1 MKIYVAEE
9 AAHIESDLPALIAA
23 AELGDRI
30 ERHLLDPKSPFS
42 MMLDRARDEFVT
54 ATQALLNAD
63 LTTVEGIEQARS
75 LQANA
80 LRYRDMCAWITDA
93 LEEREAAVEAI
104 DGEQEEPAVEEL
116 KDMLNGNR
124 SKPASDA

>member
-30 ERHLLDPKSPFS
+30 EKHLLDPQDPFS
-42 MMLDRARDEFVT
+42 MMLDRAREEFIA
-54 ATQALLNAD
+54 ATHALLGAD

-75 LQANA
+75 LQATA

-93 LEEREAAVEAI
+93 LEAREAAAEAI
-104 DGEQEEPAVEEL
+104 DDEVEEPAVEQL
-116 KDMLNGNR
+116 KDQINGNR
-124 SKPASDA
+124 SKPAPDA

>member
-1 MKIYVAEE
+1 MKIYVVEE
-9 AAHIESDLPALIAA
+9 AAHIESDIPALIAA

-30 ERHLLDPKSPFS
+30 ERHLLDPKDPFS
-42 MMLDRARDEFVT
+42 MMLDRARDEFL
-54 ATQALLNAD
+54 AANQALLDAD

-75 LQANA
+75 LQAKA

-93 LEEREAAVEAI
+93 LENREAAAEAL
-104 DGEQEEPAVEEL
+104 DGEEEDAAVEEL

>member
-30 ERHLLDPKSPFS
+30 ERHLLDSKNPFTL
-42 MMLDRARDEFVT
+42 MLDRARDEFIA
-54 ATQALLNAD
+54 ATQALLDAD

-75 LQANA
+75 LQAKA

-93 LEEREAAVEAI
+93 LEAREAAAEAI
-104 DGEQEEPAVEEL
+104 DDEEEDAAVEEL
-116 KDMLNGNR
+116 KDMLNANR

>member
-1 MKIYVAEE
+1 MKIYVSEE

-30 ERHLLDPKSPFS
+30 ERHLLDPKDPFTL
-42 MMLDRARDEFVT
+42 MLDRARDEFMA
-54 ATQALLNAD
+54 ATQALLDAD

-75 LQANA
+75 LQAKA

-93 LEEREAAVEAI
+93 LENREAAAEAI
-104 DGEQEEPAVEEL
+104 NGEEEDAAVEQL
-116 KDMLNGNR
+116 KDMLHGNR

>member
-1 MKIYVAEE
+1 MKIYVVEE

-30 ERHLLDPKSPFS
+30 ERHLLDPKDPFS
-42 MMLDRARDEFVT
+42 MMLDRARDEFLA
-54 ATQALLNAD
+54 ATQALLDAD

-75 LQANA
+75 LQAKA

-93 LEEREAAVEAI
+93 LENREAAAEAL
-104 DGEQEEPAVEEL
+104 DGEEEDAAVEEL
-116 KDMLNGNR
+116 KDKLNGNR

>member
-30 ERHLLDPKSPFS
+30 ERHLLDPKDPFTR
-42 MMLDRARDEFVT
+42 MLDRAREEFIV
-54 ATQALLNAD
+54 ATQALLDAD
-63 LTTVEGIEQARS
+63 LLTVEGIEQARS
-75 LQANA
+75 LQAKA

-93 LEEREAAVEAI
+93 LEEREAAAEAL
-104 DGEQEEPAVEEL
+104 DGEEEDAAVEQL
-116 KDMLNGNR
+116 KDMIYANR
-124 SKPASDA
+124 AKPASDA

>member
-1 MKIYVAEE
+1 MKIYVSEE

-30 ERHLLDPKSPFS
+30 ERHLLNPKDPFS
-42 MMLDRARDEFVT
+42 MMLDRAREEFMA
-54 ATQALLNAD
+54 ATQALLDAD

-75 LQANA
+75 LQAKA

-93 LEEREAAVEAI
+93 LEAREAAVEAL
-104 DGEQEEPAVEEL
+104 DGDEEDPAVEEL

>member
-1 MKIYVAEE
+1 MKIYVTEE

-30 ERHLLDPKSPFS
+30 ERHLLDPKDPFTL
-42 MMLDRARDEFVT
+42 MLDRARDEFIA
-54 ATQALLNAD
+54 ATQALLDAD

-75 LQANA
+75 LQAKA

-93 LEEREAAVEAI
+93 LENREAAVEAL
-104 DGEQEEPAVEEL
+104 DGEEEDAAVEQL
-116 KDMLNGNR
+116 KDMLYGSR